1 MVSLVLREDSVS
13 FSESTRGF
21 LHDCEHET
29 GMV

>member
-1 MVSLVLREDSVS
+1 MVSLVLRADSVS

-21 LHDCEHET
+21 LYACEHEN